1 MPVGLGFLA
10 LCDADRRLMGFGVG
24 SPFELLYWLRLAA
37 LAGMVGLAIAQARR
51 RWLRAEEGD
60 ALARRILY
68 PSLTAILG
76 FAIYLGLFTVVLA
89 PVMLLYVVAIVAIWV
104 AVPAIVSVLAVD
116 LGARALAAE
125 RAGFWLGAGLI
136 AYVAI
141 TLIWLGLLGVGPLLL
156 LTGLWLEFIALTTIP
171 VAAALIWWSFL
182 PGGGGGS
189 GIAETFE

>member
-1 MPVGLGFLA
+1 M
-10 LCDADRRLMGFGVG
+10 
-24 SPFELLYWLRLAA
+24 
-37 LAGMVGLAIAQARR
+37 
-51 RWLRAEEGD
+51 
-60 ALARRILY
+60 
-68 PSLTAILG
+68 
-76 FAIYLGLFTVVLA
+76 
-89 PVMLLYVVAIVAIWV
+89 
-104 AVPAIVSVLAVD
+104 AVPAIVTVLAVD
-116 LGARALAAE
+116 LGARLLGAE
-125 RAGFWLGAGLI
+125 RTGFWLGAGLI